1 MNRTY
6 HTLSFVQI
14 VTAALVLAVASPAGW
29 ADDDDDDEE
38 DDMEIPF
45 DEAEIFFELNNTDGD
60 LGIHALIDG
69 EAWKK
74 LTIEDPW
81 GRKLLKVRLK
91 GRLRRQGLTEFF
103 FESAEPVFESDDPD
117 EVTLTPE
124 EFFERFPA
132 GVYEIEGETLEGEEL
147 ESETLVT
154 HLMPAPAGGI
164 FVSGESIDP
173 EEVDCEDPDTIPMV
187 SAPVSISWAEVT
199 GSHPDLGSPKGSP
212 DIEIH
217 NYQVVVEVETDLEE
231 ELELSVILPPGT
243 TSLSVPEAFTDLD
256 EDGQIKFEI
265 LTREESFNQTAVESC
280 FVLVP

>member
-29 ADDDDDDEE
+29 ADDDDEE

-69 EAWKK
+69 EAWKRLK
-74 LTIEDPW
+74 IEDPW
-81 GRKLLKVRLK
+81 DRKLLDVKLK
-91 GRLRRQGLTEFF
+91 GRLRRQGLTEIF

-132 GVYEIEGETLEGEEL
+132 GFYEIEGETLEGEEL
-147 ESETLVT
+147 ESETELT
-154 HLMPAPAGGI
+154 HLMPAPPGGI
-164 FVSGESIDP
+164 VVSGMAIDP
-173 EEVDCEDPDTIPMV
+173 ESVDCDDGPIPV
-187 SAPVSISWAEVT
+187 VTGPVSISWVAVT
-199 GSHPDLGSPKGSP
+199 KSHPDLGSPKDST
-212 DIEIH
+212 DIVIH
-217 NYQVVVEVETDLEE
+217 NYQIVVEVETDLEQE
-231 ELELSVILPPGT
+231 VELSVILPPGI
-243 TSLSVPEAFTDLD
+243 TSLPVPEEFTDLD
-256 EDGQIKFEI
+256 DDRQIKFEI
-265 LTREESFNQTAVESC
+265 LAREDSFNQTAVESC